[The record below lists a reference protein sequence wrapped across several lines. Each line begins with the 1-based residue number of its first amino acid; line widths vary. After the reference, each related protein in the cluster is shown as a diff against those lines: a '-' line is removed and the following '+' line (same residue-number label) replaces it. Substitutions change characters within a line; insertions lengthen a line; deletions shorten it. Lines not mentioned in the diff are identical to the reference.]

1 MPRIQ
6 ILCVHKIRQNKLDC
20 QNFFYLKDALC
31 HFALKNQHSY
41 GTILQVL
48 VPLWFLTNEIA
59 FLMPAPLKGNASLS
73 GLIRKSN
80 ANAAELPTRGLGTL
94 MSIAHYL
101 NISSSVRELSYC
113 FTKMGRTAAIQLN
126 YWDKFNSELPHKRRE
141 GHREKKTLVEKGW
154 KQSLLEEI

>member
-1 MPRIQ
+1 
-6 ILCVHKIRQNKLDC
+6 
-20 QNFFYLKDALC
+20 
-31 HFALKNQHSY
+31 
-41 GTILQVL
+41 
-48 VPLWFLTNEIA
+48 
-59 FLMPAPLKGNASLS
+59 MPAPLKGNASLS

-141 GHREKKTLVEKGW
+141 GHREKSIGGKR
-154 KQSLLEEI
+154 LEAILTRGDLISTQVARTRDDQF